1 MYIYIYYIIYILY
14 IYVQVWPNKSAWTP
28 VGLMIRKQVAA
39 AELTRIDS
47 SSENLMEFS
56 ENMATPKTSVA
67 CHRYPHE
74 NGNCLLDILYNYIY
88 IYNCITNGH
97 PFPFNSGCVKAC
109 VSNFY
114 LFISRSVYT
123 GKYLLIC
130 FCLSRPCTFEI
141 KCEMWNHP
149 QIELSL
155 TLQWSLPLIEIPSG
169 KLTYSC
175 GK

>member
-1 MYIYIYYIIYILY
+1 MYIYIYKNIVYIYIYCIYIYIYTIYCIYILYIYNYIY

-47 SSENLMEFS
+47 SRENLMEFS
-56 ENMATPKTSVA
+56 EKMATQKLS
-67 CHRYPHE
+67 
-74 NGNCLLDILYNYIY
+74 CLSSLSPWEWKLFVIY
-88 IYNCITNGH
+88 IIISIYKYTSNGH

-123 GKYLLIC
+123 GKYLLIF
-130 FCLSRPCTFEI
+130 FCLSRPC
-141 KCEMWNHP
+141 
-149 QIELSL
+149 
-155 TLQWSLPLIEIPSG
+155 G
-169 KLTYSC
+169 
-175 GK
+175 